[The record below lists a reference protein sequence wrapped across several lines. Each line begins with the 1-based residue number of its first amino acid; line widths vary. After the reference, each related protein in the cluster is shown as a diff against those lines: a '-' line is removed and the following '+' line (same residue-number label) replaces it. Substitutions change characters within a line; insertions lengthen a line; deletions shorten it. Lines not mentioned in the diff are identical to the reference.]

1 MSLSPRTTKLYGRF
15 HLTEAQLVVEQAVNR
30 PAIAE
35 KPWLPAGSAK
45 VIDSIET
52 RLAKVNDLDG
62 VEARIMGLVDDH
74 ERHLDRHSI
83 GLNAGTNI
91 MNPRAAAL
99 LSRSLGNR
107 PSLGYA
113 GDKYE
118 MGMEYAEEIEIIAE
132 DLVKRLFKAPYA
144 EIRVGSGA
152 LANLYAFMACCQPGD
167 RIMALG
173 PEAGGH
179 VTHHQAGAAGLYG
192 LETHPVPFDGQRMTI
207 DLDRLREEA
216 RRLRPK
222 MITIAGS
229 LCLFPYPVREV
240 RQIADELG
248 AMVLYDAAHMAG
260 IIAGKRFQQPLAE
273 GAHLMTMSTYKAF
286 GGPPSGLVLTT
297 EEHLARRID
306 QIAYPGLTANFDLGK
321 TAALA
326 ISVLD
331 LLSFGEAY
339 ASQCIASAQALGR
352 ALEQL
357 GLAVHGV
364 KGRHTESHHL
374 ALSSAPYGGGQTAS
388 KHAARANILLAG
400 IGLPLPPLAG
410 DLNGIRIGTQEVTRF
425 GMGEKEM
432 AEIARFMARVFI
444 AKEDTTSIRA
454 DVIAFR
460 KAFQK
465 LSFVR

>member
-1 MSLSPRTTKLYGRF
+1 MHRAATAHKSWLPADCAKIVGVVEARLAAVNDF
-15 HLTEAQLVVEQAVNR
+15 DAIEAQLMQ
-30 PAIAE
+30 
-35 KPWLPAGSAK
+35 
-45 VIDSIET
+45 
-52 RLAKVNDLDG
+52 
-62 VEARIMGLVDDH
+62 LVADH
-74 ERHLDRHSI
+74 ERHLDRESI

-91 MNPRAAAL
+91 VNPRAAAL

-107 PSLGYA
+107 PSLGYP

-118 MGMEYAEEIEIIAE
+118 MGMEYAGEIEIVAE
-132 DLVKRLFKAPYA
+132 DLVKRLFGAPYA

-167 RIMALG
+167 RIMAFG

-179 VTHHQAGAAGLYG
+179 VTHHGAGAAGLYG
-192 LETHPVPFDGQRMTI
+192 LETHPVPFDGKRMTI

-216 RRLRPK
+216 KRLQPK
-222 MITIAGS
+222 MITVAGS

-240 RQIADELG
+240 REIADEVG
-248 AMVLYDAAHMAG
+248 AIVLYDAAHMAG
-260 IIAGKRFQQPLAE
+260 MIAGKRFQQPLAE

-326 ISVLD
+326 MSMLD
-331 LLSFGEAY
+331 LLVHGEAY
-339 ASQCIASAQALGR
+339 ASQCIVNAQALGR
-352 ALEQL
+352 ALERE
-357 GLAVHGV
+357 GMAVHGV
-364 KGRHTESHHL
+364 DGSSHTQSHHL

-400 IGLPLPPLAG
+400 IGLPLPPVAG
-410 DLNGIRIGTQEVTRF
+410 DLNGIRMGTQEVTRL
-425 GMGEKEM
+425 GMGEEEM
-432 AEIARFMARVFI
+432 AEIARFMTRVFI
-444 AKEDTTSIRA
+444 GKEDPIAVRA
-454 DVIAFR
+454 DVISFR
-460 KAFQK
+460 KAFQT